1 MVKLDMMIS
10 TYTVLFKL
18 SKREDQCCYED
29 DLVNDERY
37 SDDLAL

>member
-1 MVKLDMMIS
+1 MVKLNMMIS

-18 SKREDQCCYED
+18 SKREDQCCYQD
-29 DLVNDERY
+29 YLVNDEGN